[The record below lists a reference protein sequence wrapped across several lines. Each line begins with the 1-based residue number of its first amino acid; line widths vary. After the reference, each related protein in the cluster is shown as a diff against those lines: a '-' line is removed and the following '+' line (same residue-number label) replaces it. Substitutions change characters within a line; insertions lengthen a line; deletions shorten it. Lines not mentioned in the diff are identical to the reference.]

1 MMKNPLI
8 KRIERLYYDDKRS
21 MQDIADT
28 LDKSLNFIRY
38 HMQKNKMKR
47 RNWSEAT
54 YVKVNRTEPF
64 KIKKNLTTREKQ
76 LRALALGIFWNEGT
90 NKNPI
95 SIRVSN
101 SDPELLKVFVYFLRE
116 LCGVPNEKIKVS
128 VIVSDFLKIKDAE
141 DFWCRKLDLLPT
153 QLGKT
158 SVIKSN
164 GNGIHKKRAP
174 YGTATVCVYNT
185 KLRKKI
191 QSWVN
196 HIAHVA
202 Q

>member
-1 MMKNPLI
+1 MKNPLI
-8 KRIERLYYDDKRS
+8 RRIERLYYDEKRS

-38 HMQKNKMKR
+38 HMEKNKLKR
-47 RNWSEAT
+47 RDWSEAT

-90 NKNPI
+90 SKNPI

-101 SDPELLKVFVYFLRE
+101 SDPELLKVFVYFLRK
-116 LCGVPNEKIKVS
+116 LCGVPREKIKIS
-128 VIVSDFLKIKDAE
+128 IIAPDILKIKDAE
-141 DFWCRKLDLLPT
+141 DFWCRELDLAPS

-158 SVIKSN
+158 SVVKSN

-174 YGTATVCVYNT
+174 YGTAIVCVHNT
-185 KLRKKI
+185 KLRKKL